1 MNSRTVVD
9 KLSKA
14 VKGPRPEGWSASTVI
29 LGFSNAN
36 SLPAG
41 IFSIAAYTVDSHL

>member
-1 MNSRTVVD
+1 VNNRTVVG

-14 VKGPRPEGWSASTVI
+14 VKGPGSEGWSASTVM